1 MSHVKKNLSWK
12 ENWKCMKPNM
22 TNPQEYAEIIYIEA
36 PNFDNSRLI
45 DYISW
50 AYIFQRLLA
59 IFEQR

>member
-1 MSHVKKNLSWK
+1 
-12 ENWKCMKPNM
+12 MKPNM